1 MQVYGPTQLHSAQS
15 ISAPHSTRANAP
27 AEQTYSASIQ
37 DEVSISDAAR
47 LTEQVRDLPE
57 IRQDLVD
64 RIRAQ
69 IASGTYETSDKLD
82 QAVEHLLDEIG

>member
-15 ISAPHSTRANAP
+15 IGAPHTTRVNAP
-27 AEQTYSASIQ
+27 AGQTYSTSIQ

>member
-1 MQVYGPTQLHSAQS
+1 MQVYGTTQLHSAQPLT
-15 ISAPHSTRANAP
+15 APHSSRVNSP
-27 AEQTYSASIQ
+27 AERSYSAPVQ
-37 DEVSISDAAR
+37 DEVNISDAAR
-47 LTEQVRDLPE
+47 LAEQVRDLPE

-82 QAVEHLLDEIG
+82 SAVERLMDEIG

>member
-15 ISAPHSTRANAP
+15 LSAPHSTRVNAP
-27 AEQTYSASIQ
+27 VERSYSAPVQ
-37 DEVSISDAAR
+37 DEVQISDAAR
-47 LTEQVRDLPE
+47 LAEQVRDMPE
-57 IRQDLVD
+57 IRQDVVD

-82 QAVEHLLDEIG
+82 LAVERLLDEIG

>member
-1 MQVYGPTQLHSAQS
+1 MQVYGPTQLHGAQS
-15 ISAPHSTRANAP
+15 ISAPHSTRVSAP
-27 AEQTYSASIQ
+27 AEPSYSSPVQ
-37 DEVSISDAAR
+37 DEVNISDAAR
-47 LTEQVRDLPE
+47 LTEQVHDLPE

-82 QAVEHLLDEIG
+82 MAVEHLLDEIG